1 MKNEILSLTCR
12 MKILFF
18 TWPLQVSLTFPDLSE
33 KDPFPPDFPWPYKP
47 CTRNEI
53 ALTRIAPFHQTTTI
67 KQYPSVQELDHQKI
81 SLTENVQV
89 RDKKTTTYIYRW
101 FNYTLTQVIRPPFRR
116 DRSSQGGGILLYVKE
131 GILIKSFSL
140 CNTRGVERYTKDKI
154 EHVLYGIC
162 GSSFPYK
169 TRTTVIVYLWDNLVK
184 HSPSDIANRIC
195 VAALLLLKRNGV
207 KILDSGILP
216 RIK

>member
-1 MKNEILSLTCR
+1 M
-12 MKILFF
+12 
-18 TWPLQVSLTFPDLSE
+18 
-33 KDPFPPDFPWPYKP
+33 
-47 CTRNEI
+47 
-53 ALTRIAPFHQTTTI
+53 
-67 KQYPSVQELDHQKI
+67 
-81 SLTENVQV
+81 
-89 RDKKTTTYIYRW
+89 
-101 FNYTLTQVIRPPFRR
+101 
-116 DRSSQGGGILLYVKE
+116 YVKE
-131 GILIKSFSL
+131 DILIKSFSL
-140 CNTRGVERYTKDKI
+140 CNTRGAERYTKDKI

-184 HSPSDIANRIC
+184 DSPSDIANRIC